1 MPKRVLSAVAV
12 CLLCCALAAGCF
24 LFQNQ
29 PPVAVATV
37 LYNVDPADLMV
48 VDLDAS
54 ASTDP
59 DNDSITSFL
68 WAFSDDLA
76 VIEPLAYS
84 TTVSYP
90 RLRIRCPNE
99 GQYTATL
106 LVRDARGLS
115 SEPSAPIAITVPQ
128 PLP

>member
-1 MPKRVLSAVAV
+1 MLKRVLA
-12 CLLCCALAAGCF
+12 ALAACLLACALLGGCF
-24 LFQNQ
+24 LFPNQ
-29 PPVAVATV
+29 PPIAAAIV
-37 LYNVDPADLMV
+37 LYNVDETDPMV
-48 VDLDAS
+48 VVLDAS
-54 ASTDP
+54 TSTDP
-59 DNDSITSFL
+59 DGDLISSYL

-76 VIEPLAYS
+76 IIEPLAYS
-84 TTVSYP
+84 IAVDYP
-90 RLRIRCPNE
+90 QLRIRCPNE